1 MNQVLNN
8 SQSSQQLIA
17 QMIPT
22 LVIDLKK
29 NRIRIHKKT
38 LHMLGDPEYVQIL
51 VNPQKSTIA
60 IRNCNAED
68 YRSERIKWQLISGK
82 QCCEFYSKYLIKCLR
97 GVYFDWKDDRS
108 YRIDGNIIASE
119 NLAQF
124 SMSKSVLIEGWDIAN
139 E

>member
-1 MNQVLNN
+1 MNN

-60 IRNCNAED
+60 IRNCNADD
-68 YRSERIKWQLISGK
+68 YRSERIKWQLISGR

-97 GVYFDWKDDRS
+97 GVCFDWKDDRS
-108 YRIDGNIIASE
+108 YRIDGKLIASE

-124 SMSKSVLIEGWDIAN
+124 SMTKSVLIEGLDINN